1 VNLAA
6 QLFNLFLHGIRQAEG
21 VGYAAAACT
30 TLSFI
35 PQIIKIRKQGGDD
48 LSYGMLGMYAVGLT
62 LWLVYGLIVYS
73 GPVVIANFVSVVLV
87 AYAIVLKATMGKPRL
102 GPS

>member
-1 VNLAA
+1 MNLAA

-62 LWLVYGLIVYS
+62 L
-73 GPVVIANFVSVVLV
+73 VIANFVSVVLV